1 MQFKSCKQFIAQRT
15 FKMSTH
21 CMYTVRRKFSASYMY
36 GARQINRIDTLTK
49 LYTNFLMPKF
59 CNRGKMSLMI
69 TSLGQ

>member
-21 CMYTVRRKFSASYMY
+21 CMYTVCRKFSASYMY
-36 GARQINRIDTLTK
+36 GARQIDTLTK
-49 LYTNFLMPKF
+49 LYRNFLMPKF
-59 CNRGKMSLMI
+59 CNCGKMSLMI